1 MSRILVLGSA
11 LLDIYLMDHDDLG
24 ASEIAGRPLL
34 GEIIAGSKVDIDRLY
49 YCVGGGGLNA
59 AVSLSRQGHEVVLM
73 ANIARDTAGET
84 ILTALDE
91 EEIDNSYLGYA
102 RRGGTGT
109 SVVLLDSASGERTVL
124 TYRGA
129 SGSFVNFS
137 EGDMELVQPDWLY
150 ITTLRGDFDT
160 LERFLMKAH
169 EMGVRVMLN
178 PGGGELKDA
187 RRLLALLAYVDVLL
201 VNKEEAAALVSGVLL
216 TELAYRLGNYVPVC
230 IITDGAMGGVGVKAT
245 RGVGKGDSS
254 GDRSKIDPDNGSEAS
269 EMYRF
274 GIYEDVKVR
283 DATGAGDAF
292 GAGFLSAYM
301 RGFPFSE
308 ALKRGSANS
317 TAVVQAVGAT
327 TNALYGDEELHPMPM
342 QRIEM

>member
-1 MSRILVLGSA
+1 MSRVLVLGAA

-24 ASEIAGRPLL
+24 ASEMDGRPLL
-34 GEIIAGSKVDIDRLY
+34 GKITAGSKVDIDRLY
-49 YCVGGGGLNA
+49 YCVGGGGLNVS
-59 AVSLSRQGHEVVLM
+59 VSLSRQGHEVVSM
-73 ANIARDTAGET
+73 ANIARDTAGEA
-84 ILTALDE
+84 ILSTLDE
-91 EEIDNSYLGYA
+91 EEIDNSYLGFA

-109 SVVLLDSASGERTVL
+109 SVILLDSMSGERTVL

-129 SGSFVNFS
+129 SSSFANFS
-137 EGDMELVQPDWLY
+137 EADIELVQPDWLY

-160 LERFLMKAH
+160 LERFLVKAR
-169 EMGVRVMLN
+169 EMDVRVMLN
-178 PGGGELKDA
+178 PGGRELKDA
-187 RRLLALLAYVDVLL
+187 KRLLLLLKYVDVLL
-201 VNKEEAAALVSGVLL
+201 VNKEEAAALVSGTLL

-230 IITDGAMGGVGVKAT
+230 IITDGAMGGVGVKAA
-245 RGVGKGDSS
+245 RRNGGSS
-254 GDRSKIDPDNGSEAS
+254 GKPEIDLGSDS
-269 EMYRF
+269 GPGEMYRF

-301 RGFPFSE
+301 RGDSFSE

-342 QRIEM
+342 QKVEM